1 MVGLIIH
8 HLILSPHTYKG
19 ILKPQRKQNTGKES
33 APTPMFGSEEEQGE
47 KGAGRPITQCCRVM
61 TATNQNQIQSPSI
74 NSVEEIYN
82 AGFITEYLGK
92 DHPFKVLEMKIIHSW
107 VSGTFLGKRLMR
119 AFSDSPGYWGSDE
132 AQLENK
138 LDLYQFIGKK
148 IHILKSILQYSLPIW
163 GESSCQVWQL
173 APLPTESSHRPQ
185 MASLLDHTKL

>member
-1 MVGLIIH
+1 
-8 HLILSPHTYKG
+8 
-19 ILKPQRKQNTGKES
+19 
-33 APTPMFGSEEEQGE
+33 MFGSEEEQGE
-47 KGAGRPITQCCRVM
+47 KGAAVM
-61 TATNQNQIQSPSI
+61 TVTNQNQTQSPSI

-173 APLPTESSHRPQ
+173 APFPTEPSHRPQ
-185 MASLLDHTKL
+185 MASLLDHTKLWYECFSYYRKCRIIVSYVHITYKQELISHKHTAAK